1 MTDTTL
7 SRSQTLTV
15 WPISKTTEF
24 DLHRLGEVTRAAARD
39 FVLAHWKQQRAR
51 FKFAMQLA
59 DAYEL
64 VAAEYRSQ
72 LPWKER
78 RFAPYEDLRLWSK
91 LRAAIAAH
99 GSDEHESSIV
109 LANRAC
115 DAHRLRVQFPDWIES
130 LQFAEVTMEQA
141 GVLLRFAKRMPTT
154 ARDEFA
160 ARLLEVARQARLA
173 QTVRAAKRL
182 AGELT
187 GDE

>member
-15 WPISKTTEF
+15 WPISKTTEI
-24 DLHRLGEVTRAAARD
+24 DLIALDEVTRAAARN
-39 FVLAHWKQQRAR
+39 FVLAHWRQQRAR

-72 LPWKER
+72 VSWKQR
-78 RFAPYEDLRLWSK
+78 HFAPYEDLRLWSK

-99 GSDEHESSIV
+99 GSDEHESAIV

-130 LQFAEVTMEQA
+130 LEFAEVTMEQA
-141 GVLLRFAKRMPTT
+141 GVLLRFAKRLPATT
-154 ARDEFA
+154 HDEFA
-160 ARLLEVARQARLA
+160 LRLLVVARHASLS
-173 QTVRAAKRL
+173 QTIREAKRL